1 MKQLCPIHRYNYSG
15 RECPYCAKDRKER
28 IESLYADEIAEYA
41 NSQKITE
48 DDILRLSEKYNVQ
61 TKKK

>member
-1 MKQLCPIHRYNYSG
+1 MKFLCPIHRYNYSG

-28 IESLYADEIAEYA
+28 IEEMYADEIAEY
-41 NSQKITE
+41 SKPSPITE
-48 DDILRLSEKYNVQ
+48 DELLKLSDKFTII